1 MLCDHAHFG
10 SLDQH
15 HVEEETPPSALPQR
29 NMQSPT
35 VSSSIPHKNA
45 FVGAYGS
52 QHRGLKQPFTFCP
65 KELSVKMDKI

>member
-1 MLCDHAHFG
+1 
-10 SLDQH
+10 
-15 HVEEETPPSALPQR
+15 
-29 NMQSPT
+29 MQSPT

-65 KELSVKMDKI
+65 KELSVKVDKI